1 MKLDNRALKQD
12 AAKALLQA
20 NCDPKKLVL
29 LHTGVTVLL
38 GLALTVISYL
48 LQLRIDSATG
58 LGGIGTRSVLSTVQ
72 SMLTIAQMA
81 LLPFWQVGYLA
92 VALAVS
98 RGDRADKNTLF
109 SGFDRFGPF
118 LRLFIFQA
126 ITFGV
131 IAMGSSYLTSFLY
144 TLTPMGQQLM
154 EQMLAL
160 MGGEVVDEAAMT
172 QAALPMML
180 LGAVVFLIAAAPTF
194 YRMRLSRYILMD
206 GERSALRALAASAL
220 MMKGRRMSMLKLDL
234 SFWWYYLLQALVAAV
249 CYGDVALTLLGVT
262 MPWPEEVGFF
272 GFFLL
277 YMVCQ
282 LGIDYW
288 QKNRIEVTYAG
299 AYELLRQPRQPEN
312 APKNLPWEER

>member
-20 NCDPKKLVL
+20 NCDPQKLVL

-38 GLALTVISYL
+38 GLALTVISYF
-48 LQLRIDSATG
+48 LQLRIDNTTG
-58 LGGIGTRSVLSTVQ
+58 LGGIGARSVLSTVQ

-81 LLPFWQVGYLA
+81 LLPFWQVGYLG
-92 VALAVS
+92 VALAVA

-126 ITFGV
+126 IIFGV

-160 MGGEVVDEAAMT
+160 MGGETVDEAAMT